1 MVDGRPR
8 RANAGGIFRNRE
20 LPMQRRHDIDW
31 VRILAFG
38 LLVFYHVGMY
48 YVSWDWHV
56 KSPHAGEALEP
67 LMLLTSPWRM
77 SLLFVVSGVATA
89 FLLGKARDGDTRFLG
104 PRSWRLLLPLL
115 FGMYVVVPPQV
126 YYELIEKVPGGYHAG
141 YAAFMGTYLRGGDFY
156 CAAPGDCVD
165 APTWN
170 HLWFLAYL
178 WVYTVVLWLLLK
190 LAPRAMRTAGDWLGR
205 RLSGAGAL
213 LWPVAWLALARLLLV
228 ERFESTHDLVGD
240 WYNHAQYFPMFL
252 LGYLLAFSTGF
263 WESLQRVRWHA
274 LAAALAGYAALIG
287 IWYFSGYSDATTPPD
302 AMRMALRV
310 VWGVNQWCAIA
321 AAFGFAYRFRD
332 ADSAALRYL
341 APAVFP
347 VYILH
352 QTVIVALAHN
362 AKSLALPPL
371 LEGPLLVLLTFIV
384 CFGGYEVI
392 RRVRVLRPLF
402 GLKPMPHTAAP
413 RPLPQAVP

>member
-1 MVDGRPR
+1 
-8 RANAGGIFRNRE
+8 
-20 LPMQRRHDIDW
+20 MQRRHDIDW

-38 LLVFYHVGMY
+38 LLVLYHTGMY

-89 FLLGKARDGDTRFLG
+89 FLLGKTKDGGAPFLL
-104 PRSWRLLLPLL
+104 PRSRRLLWPLL

-141 YAAFMGTYLRGGDFY
+141 YAAFMATYLRGGDFY
-156 CAAPGDCVD
+156 CMAPNDCVD

-178 WVYTVVLWLLLK
+178 WAYTAALWLLLK
-190 LAPRAMRTAGDWLGR
+190 LAPRVMQAAGAWLDR
-205 RLSGAGAL
+205 RLSGMGAL
-213 LWPVAWLALARLLLV
+213 LWPVAWLALARLVLAG
-228 ERFESTHDLVGD
+228 RFDSTHDLVDD
-240 WYNHAQYFPMFL
+240 WYNHAQYLPMFL

-263 WESLQRVRWHA
+263 WESLQRHRWFA
-274 LAAALAGYAALIG
+274 LGAALAGYASLIG
-287 IWYFSGYSDATTPPD
+287 VWYFSGYSDEVPPPD
-302 AMRMALRV
+302 ALRMALRV
-310 VWGVNQWCAIA
+310 AWGVNQWCAIA
-321 AAFGFAYRFRD
+321 AAFGFAYRFRN
-332 ADSAALRYL
+332 ADSAVLSSL
-341 APAVFP
+341 TPAVFP

-352 QTVIVALAHN
+352 QTVIVVLAHN
-362 AKSLALPPL
+362 AKPLALPAL
-371 LEGPLLVLLTFIV
+371 LEGPLLVLLTFAV
-384 CFGGYEVI
+384 CFAGYELI

-402 GLKPMPHTAAP
+402 GLKPATKP
-413 RPLPQAVP
+413 RHIPDATLQDG

>member
-1 MVDGRPR
+1 
-8 RANAGGIFRNRE
+8 
-20 LPMQRRHDIDW
+20 MQRRFDIDR
-31 VRILAFG
+31 VRVLAFG
-38 LLVFYHVGMY
+38 LLVLYHVGMY

-56 KSPHAGEALEP
+56 KSPHAGPALEP

-89 FLLGKARDGDTRFLG
+89 FLLSKAGNTGGRFLG

-126 YYELIEKVPGGYHAG
+126 YYELIEKVPGGFHAG

-178 WVYTVVLWLLLK
+178 WAYTVVLWLLLK
-190 LAPRAMRTAGDWLGR
+190 LAPAAMQSFGGWLGR
-205 RLSGAGAL
+205 RLSGRGAL
-213 LWPVAWLALARLLLV
+213 LWPMAWLAVARLALAG
-228 ERFESTHDLVGD
+228 RFESTHDLVDD
-240 WYNHAQYFPMFL
+240 WYNHAQYLPMFL

-263 WESLQRVRWHA
+263 WEALQRHRKIA
-274 LAAALAGYAALIG
+274 LGIALAGYAVITG
-287 IWYFSGYSDATTPPD
+287 VWHFSGYSDEMPPPE
-302 AMRMALRV
+302 ALRMLLRLA
-310 VWGVNQWCAIA
+310 WGANQWCAIA
-321 AAFGFAYRFRD
+321 SMFGYAYRLRD
-332 ADSAALRYL
+332 VDSPALRYL

-347 VYILH
+347 VYVLH

-362 AKSLALPPL
+362 AKPLVLPPL
-371 LEGPLLVLLTFIV
+371 LEGPLLVVLTFAA
-384 CFGGYEVI
+384 CFGGYELI
-392 RRVRVLRPLF
+392 RRIPLLRPLF
-402 GLKPMPHTAAP
+402 GLRREPT
-413 RPLPQAVP
+413 RLPLPDAPPRAG

>member
-1 MVDGRPR
+1 
-8 RANAGGIFRNRE
+8 
-20 LPMQRRHDIDW
+20 MQRRHDIDW

-56 KSPHAGEALEP
+56 KSPHAGPALEP

-89 FLLGKARDGDTRFLG
+89 FLLGKAKDGGAPFLL
-104 PRSWRLLLPLL
+104 PRSRRLLWPLL

-126 YYELIEKVPGGYHAG
+126 YYELVEKVPGGFHAG
-141 YAAFMGTYLRGGDFY
+141 YAAFMGTYFRGGDFY
-156 CAAPGDCVD
+156 CMAPSDCVD

-178 WVYTVVLWLLLK
+178 WAYTVVLWLLLK
-190 LAPRAMRTAGDWLGR
+190 LAPKAMQAAGDWLGR

-213 LWPVAWLALARLLLV
+213 FWPVAWLALARLVLAG
-228 ERFESTHDLVGD
+228 RFESTHDLVDD
-240 WYNHAQYFPMFL
+240 WYNHAQYLPMFL

-263 WESLQRVRWHA
+263 WESMQRHRWLA
-274 LAAALAGYAALIG
+274 LGAALAGYLSLIG
-287 IWYFSGYSDATTPPD
+287 VWYFSGYSDDVPPPN
-302 AMRMALRV
+302 ALRMALRV
-310 VWGVNQWCAIA
+310 AWGVNQWCAIA
-321 AAFGFAYRFRD
+321 AAFGFAYRFRN

-341 APAVFP
+341 TPAVFP

-362 AKSLALPPL
+362 AKPLGLPPL
-371 LEGPLLVLLTFIV
+371 LEGPLLVLLTFAV
-384 CFGGYEVI
+384 CFSGYELI
-392 RRVRVLRPLF
+392 RRLPLLRPLF
-402 GLKPMPHTAAP
+402 GLRRASEP
-413 RPLPQAVP
+413 RPLPDAPPQAG

>member
-1 MVDGRPR
+1 MS
-8 RANAGGIFRNRE
+8 
-20 LPMQRRHDIDW
+20 RRHDIDW

-56 KSPHAGEALEP
+56 KSPRAGTALEP

-89 FLLGKARDGDTRFLG
+89 FLLGKARESGKRFLG

-126 YYELIEKVPGGYHAG
+126 YYELVEKVPGGYHAG

-178 WVYTVVLWLLLK
+178 WAYTVVLWLLLK
-190 LAPRAMRTAGDWLGR
+190 LAPNALPATGAWLGR
-205 RLSGAGAL
+205 RLSGAGVL

-228 ERFESTHDLVGD
+228 DRYESTHDLVGD
-240 WYNHAQYFPMFL
+240 WYNHAQYLPMFL
-252 LGYLLAFSTGF
+252 LGYLLAFSNGF
-263 WESLQRVRWHA
+263 WESLQRWRWFA
-274 LAAALAGYAALIG
+274 LAAAFAGYAAMVG
-287 IWYFSGYSDATTPPD
+287 TWYFSGYSDEIPPPD
-302 AMRMALRV
+302 AMRAALRV
-310 VWGVNQWCAIA
+310 AWGVNQWCAIA
-321 AAFGFAYRFRD
+321 AAFGFAFRFRN
-332 ADSAALRYL
+332 ADSATLRYL
-341 APAVFP
+341 TPAVFP

-362 AKSLALPPL
+362 AKPRGLPPL
-371 LEGPLLVLLTFIV
+371 LEGPLLVLLTFAA
-384 CFGGYEVI
+384 CFGGYELI
-392 RRVRVLRPLF
+392 RRVPLLRPLF
-402 GLKPMPHTAAP
+402 GLKRKATATT
-413 RPLPQAVP
+413 PLPDARPAAG

>member
-1 MVDGRPR
+1 
-8 RANAGGIFRNRE
+8 
-20 LPMQRRHDIDW
+20 MQRRLDIDR
-31 VRILAFG
+31 VRVLAFG
-38 LLVFYHVGMY
+38 LLVLYHVGMY

-56 KSPHAGEALEP
+56 KSPHAGPALEP

-89 FLLGKARDGDTRFLG
+89 FLLSKAGNTGGRFLG

-126 YYELIEKVPGGYHAG
+126 YYELIEKVPGGFHAG

-178 WVYTVVLWLLLK
+178 WAYTVVLWLLLK
-190 LAPRAMRTAGDWLGR
+190 LAPAAMQSFGGWLGR
-205 RLSGAGAL
+205 RLSGRGAL
-213 LWPVAWLALARLLLV
+213 LWPMAWLAVARLALAG
-228 ERFESTHDLVGD
+228 RFESTHDLVDD
-240 WYNHAQYFPMFL
+240 WYNHAQYLPMFL

-263 WESLQRVRWHA
+263 WEALQRHRKIA
-274 LAAALAGYAALIG
+274 LGIALAGYAVITG
-287 IWYFSGYSDATTPPD
+287 VWYFSGYSDEMPPPE
-302 AMRMALRV
+302 ALRMLLRLA
-310 VWGVNQWCAIA
+310 WGGNQWCAIA
-321 AAFGFAYRFRD
+321 SMFGYAYRLRD
-332 ADSAALRYL
+332 VDSPALRYL

-347 VYILH
+347 VYVLH

-362 AKSLALPPL
+362 AKPLVLPPL
-371 LEGPLLVLLTFIV
+371 LEGPLLVVLTFAA
-384 CFGGYEVI
+384 CFGGYELI
-392 RRVRVLRPLF
+392 RRIPLLRPLF
-402 GLKPMPHTAAP
+402 GLRREPT
-413 RPLPQAVP
+413 RLPLPDAPPRAG